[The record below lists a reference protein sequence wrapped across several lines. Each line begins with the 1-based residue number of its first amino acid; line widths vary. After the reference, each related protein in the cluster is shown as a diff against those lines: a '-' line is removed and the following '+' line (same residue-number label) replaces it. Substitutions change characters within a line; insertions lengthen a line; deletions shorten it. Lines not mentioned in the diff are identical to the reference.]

1 MKDMTTTRRWPAGT
15 DYSRVVQSPETAFVD
30 SELAGRHPQLN
41 TLGMPMVASGQ
52 NAVVFL
58 VNGPGG
64 NEAVRCFLTP
74 PTDGQRR
81 YDALEAHLEHT
92 SPRALTSARWV
103 ASGILVDGETWP
115 VVVMPWIEGDRL
127 NDAVEQLMDNPDAI
141 RDLANQWAEV
151 VRSLQYF
158 SVAHGDLQHGNVL
171 VRPSGHLALVDL
183 DGVWVPDAAIDVPI
197 EVGHPNYQHP
207 GRTVAHWGRFVD
219 SFPGMLI
226 ELGLRALAADPA
238 LQTYLNGENLL
249 FTSSD
254 LAAPQVS
261 RVWDAVSASPDVE
274 VRDLAGRLRFL
285 CSQPAD
291 AVMLRYDDLR
301 VVDTTASTSKWAA
314 PIPVAAAA
322 GGHVS
327 QSRSGEPAAGVAGDA
342 HVATALA
349 AGWGNVG
356 HAGEDQ
362 QVPAGSQVSPT
373 PSATGR
379 PSIRTMLARG
389 PVSSGAVAG
398 AAAGLIACSISK
410 LLAGVFHG
418 GTALSIVFL
427 GLVGLMLGGFVTG
440 WQSFVSGAYR
450 AAGRRFV
457 IGGVLGAVSAAATL
471 YPADLVKHAMRKIV
485 PIVAKNAAGGAI
497 TVDEYRVSNIAMGVM
512 WALVASLL
520 CACLGALRSKMTA
533 FLGFLTGAVSG
544 FLGGVV
550 FGATAAKFDLFGR
563 LVNLL
568 RPTTFLTVACVCAVI
583 GAVFGRVTAIRRLA
597 TLRIMEGRNQGME
610 VVVERA
616 EATIGSDSKSDLVLA
631 GDDGVAG
638 THLTID
644 LAANPPTINA
654 HGPTRLNGQP
664 VTGPTP
670 LPPDGVV
677 MIGRS
682 FIRISTKDHARA

>member
-1 MKDMTTTRRWPAGT
+1 MKDTTTTRRWPAGT

-30 SELAGRHPQLN
+30 SELAGRRPQLN

-58 VNGPGG
+58 VNGPSG

-81 YDALEAHLEHT
+81 YEALEAHLEHT

-127 NDAVEQLMDNPDAI
+127 NDAVEQLIDNPEAI

-171 VRPSGHLALVDL
+171 VRTSGQLALVDL
-183 DGVWVPDAAIDVPI
+183 DGVWVPDAEIDIPV

-226 ELGLRALAADPA
+226 ELGLRAVAADPA

-254 LAAPQVS
+254 LAAPQSS
-261 RVWDAVSASPDVE
+261 RAWDAVSASPDAE

-291 AVMLRYDDLR
+291 AAMLRYDDLR
-301 VVDTTASTSKWAA
+301 VVDTTVSIPMWAVPVPA
-314 PIPVAAAA
+314 VPLVAAAA
-322 GGHVS
+322 G
-327 QSRSGEPAAGVAGDA
+327 SREVQIGDGGSLAEVVAGD
-342 HVATALA
+342 
-349 AGWGNVG
+349 GKP
-356 HAGEDQ
+356 
-362 QVPAGSQVSPT
+362 VPASSLVPPT

-389 PVSSGAVAG
+389 PVTSGAVAG

-410 LLAGVFHG
+410 LLTGVIHG
-418 GTALSIVFL
+418 GTALSVVFL
-427 GLVGLMLGGFVTG
+427 GLIGLMLGGFVTA
-440 WQSFVSGAYR
+440 WQSFISGAYR

-457 IGGVLGAVSAAATL
+457 IGGVLGAVSAAAAL
-471 YPADLVKHAMRKIV
+471 YPADLVKHAMRQIV
-485 PIVAKNAAGGAI
+485 PIVVKNAAGRAI

-520 CACLGALRSKMTA
+520 CACLGALRSRTTA
-533 FLGFLTGAVSG
+533 LLGFLTGAVSG
-544 FLGGVV
+544 FLGGLV

-616 EATIGSDSKSDLVLA
+616 QATIGSDSKSDLVLA
-631 GDDGVAG
+631 GDDGVVG

-677 MIGRS
+677 MVGRS
-682 FIRISTKDHARA
+682 FIRISTKDHARV

>member
-1 MKDMTTTRRWPAGT
+1 MKDTTTTRRWPAGT

-30 SELAGRHPQLN
+30 SELAGRRPQLN
-41 TLGMPMVASGQ
+41 ILGMPMVASGQ

-58 VNGPGG
+58 VNGPSG

-81 YDALEAHLEHT
+81 YEALEAHLEHT

-127 NDAVEQLMDNPDAI
+127 NDAVEQLIDNPEAI

-171 VRPSGHLALVDL
+171 VRTSGQLALVDL
-183 DGVWVPDAAIDVPI
+183 DGVWVPDAEIDVPI

-254 LAAPQVS
+254 LAAPQSS
-261 RVWDAVSASPDVE
+261 RAWDAVSASPDAE
-274 VRDLAGRLRFL
+274 VRGLAGRLRFL

-291 AVMLRYDDLR
+291 AAMLRYDDLR
-301 VVDTTASTSKWAA
+301 VVDTTVSIPMWAA
-314 PIPVAAAA
+314 PVPAVPLVAAAA
-322 GGHVS
+322 GSREVQIGDGGSRVS
-327 QSRSGEPAAGVAGDA
+327 AVASDGQPTPAA
-342 HVATALA
+342 
-349 AGWGNVG
+349 
-356 HAGEDQ
+356 
-362 QVPAGSQVSPT
+362 SQVSPAT
-373 PSATGR
+373 SGTGR

-389 PVSSGAVAG
+389 PVSSGAMAG
-398 AAAGLIACSISK
+398 LAAGLIACSISK
-410 LLAGVFHG
+410 LLTGVIHG

-427 GLVGLMLGGFVTG
+427 GLVGLTLGGLVTG
-440 WQSFVSGAYR
+440 WQSFISGSYR
-450 AAGRRFV
+450 AAARQLA
-457 IGGVLGAVSAAATL
+457 IGGVLGAVSSAASL
-471 YPADLVKHAMRKIV
+471 YPANLVKQAMHDLSNGK
-485 PIVAKNAAGGAI
+485 
-497 TVDEYRVSNIAMGVM
+497 YRVSNIAMGVM

-520 CACLGALRSKMTA
+520 SACLGALRSRITA
-533 FLGFLTGAVSG
+533 LLGFLTGTVSG
-544 FLGGVV
+544 FLGGLV
-550 FGATAAKFDLFGR
+550 FGANVAKFDDHGR
-563 LVNLL
+563 LVDLL
-568 RPTTFLTVACVCAVI
+568 RPTTFLIVAWVCAVI
-583 GAVFGRVTAIRRLA
+583 GAVFGQVTAIRRLA

-616 EATIGSDSKSDLVLA
+616 QATIGSDPKSDLVLT
-631 GDDGVAG
+631 GDDGVIG

-664 VTGPTP
+664 VTGPTA

-682 FIRISTKDHARA
+682 FIRISTKDHARV

>member
-1 MKDMTTTRRWPAGT
+1 MKDTTTTRRWPAGT

-30 SELAGRHPQLN
+30 SELAGRRPQLN

-58 VNGPGG
+58 VNGPSG

-81 YDALEAHLEHT
+81 YEALEAHLEHT

-127 NDAVEQLMDNPDAI
+127 NDAVEQLIDNPEAI

-171 VRPSGHLALVDL
+171 VRTSGQLALVDL
-183 DGVWVPDAAIDVPI
+183 DGVWVPDAEIDIPV

-254 LAAPQVS
+254 LAAPQSS
-261 RVWDAVSASPDVE
+261 RAWDAVSASPDAE

-291 AVMLRYDDLR
+291 AAMLRYDDLR
-301 VVDTTASTSKWAA
+301 VVDTTTPISKWVA
-314 PIPVAAAA
+314 PVVPPVPLAAAA
-322 GGHVS
+322 AVASRGLQSGNGGSPVS
-327 QSRSGEPAAGVAGDA
+327 GSAGDA
-342 HVATALA
+342 DLAAALA
-349 AGWGNVG
+349 AGWKKVG
-356 HAGEDQ
+356 HGGDGQ
-362 QVPAGSQVSPT
+362 QRLPGSQVSPDVST
-373 PSATGR
+373 AGR
-379 PSIRTMLARG
+379 PSIRTMFARG
-389 PVSSGAVAG
+389 PVSSGAMAG
-398 AAAGLIACSISK
+398 LAAGLIACSISK
-410 LLAGVFHG
+410 MLTGATHG
-418 GTALSIVFL
+418 GTALSVVFL
-427 GLVGLMLGGFVTG
+427 GLVGLMLGGFLTA
-440 WQSFVSGAYR
+440 WQSFVSGSYR
-450 AAGRRFV
+450 AAVRRFA
-457 IGGVLGAVSAAATL
+457 IGGLLGAVSSAASL
-471 YPADLVKHAMRKIV
+471 YPANLVKQAMHDLTNGK
-485 PIVAKNAAGGAI
+485 
-497 TVDEYRVSNIAMGVM
+497 YRVSNVAMGVM

-520 CACLGALRSKMTA
+520 STCLGTLRSRITA
-533 FLGFLTGAVSG
+533 LLGFLTGAVSG
-544 FLGGVV
+544 FLGGLV
-550 FGATAAKFDLFGR
+550 FGATAAKFDDHGR
-563 LVNLL
+563 LVDLL
-568 RPTTFLTVACVCAVI
+568 RPTTFLIVAWVCAVI
-583 GAVFGRVTAIRRLA
+583 GAVFGQVTAIRRLA

-616 EATIGSDSKSDLVLA
+616 QATIGSDPKSDLVLA

-644 LAANPPTINA
+644 LAANPPTITA

-664 VTGPTP
+664 VTESTP

-682 FIRISTKDHARA
+682 FIRISTKDQARA

>member
-1 MKDMTTTRRWPAGT
+1 MNDATTTRRWPAGT
-15 DYSRVVQSPETAFVD
+15 DYARVVQSPETAFVD
-30 SELAGRHPQLN
+30 SELAGRRPQLN

-58 VNGPGG
+58 VNGPSG

-81 YDALEAHLEHT
+81 YTALEAHLEHT

-127 NDAVEQLMDNPDAI
+127 NDAVEQLMDNPGAI

-171 VRPSGHLALVDL
+171 VRASGHLALVDL
-183 DGVWVPDAAIDVPI
+183 DGVWVPDAQIDVPV

-226 ELGLRALAADPA
+226 ELGLRALAADPS

-254 LAAPQVS
+254 LAAPQAS
-261 RVWDAVSASPDVE
+261 RVWEAVSASPDAE

-291 AVMLRYDDLR
+291 AAMLRYDDLR
-301 VVDTTASTSKWAA
+301 LVDTTTPISTWASPASVL
-314 PIPVAAAA
+314 PLLPAAAA
-322 GGHVS
+322 GQGMQSGHEEPRAFAVPGGG
-327 QSRSGEPAAGVAGDA
+327 QPTRS
-342 HVATALA
+342 
-349 AGWGNVG
+349 
-356 HAGEDQ
+356 
-362 QVPAGSQVSPT
+362 GSQVAPT

-418 GTALSIVFL
+418 GTALSVVFL
-427 GLVGLMLGGFVTG
+427 GLIGLMLGGFVTA
-440 WQSFVSGAYR
+440 WQSFISGAYR
-450 AAGRRFV
+450 AAGRRLV
-457 IGGVLGAVSAAATL
+457 IGGVLGAVSAAAAL
-471 YPADLVKHAMRKIV
+471 YPADLVKHAMHQVV
-485 PIVAKNAAGGAI
+485 PIVVKNAAGRAI

-533 FLGFLTGAVSG
+533 LLGFLTGVVSG
-544 FLGGVV
+544 FVGGLV
-550 FGATAAKFDLFGR
+550 FGATAAQFDLFGR
-563 LVNLL
+563 LLNLL
-568 RPTTFLTVACVCAVI
+568 RPTTFLIVAWVCAVI
-583 GAVFGRVTAIRRLA
+583 GAVFGQVTAIRRLA

-616 EATIGSDSKSDLVLA
+616 HATIGSDSKSDLVLA
-631 GDDGVAG
+631 GDDGVVG

-644 LAANPPTINA
+644 LAANPPTIDA

-664 VTGPTP
+664 VTGPTA

-682 FIRISTKDHARA
+682 FIRISTKDHARV

>member
-1 MKDMTTTRRWPAGT
+1 MKDTTTTRRWPAGT

-30 SELAGRHPQLN
+30 SELAGRRPQLN

-58 VNGPGG
+58 VNGPSG

-81 YDALEAHLEHT
+81 YEALEAHLEHT

-103 ASGILVDGETWP
+103 ASGIVVDGETWP

-127 NDAVEQLMDNPDAI
+127 NDAVEQLIDNPDVI

-171 VRPSGHLALVDL
+171 VRPSGQLALVDL
-183 DGVWVPDAAIDVPI
+183 DGVWVPDAEIDVPI

-254 LAAPQVS
+254 LAAPQAS

-285 CSQPAD
+285 CSQPA
-291 AVMLRYDDLR
+291 AAAMLRYDDLR
-301 VVDTTASTSKWAA
+301 VIDTTAPNSKWAA
-314 PIPVAAAA
+314 PIPVHPLAT
-322 GGHVS
+322 
-327 QSRSGEPAAGVAGDA
+327 PDVAGSGPQGGYEGPR
-342 HVATALA
+342 VS
-349 AGWGNVG
+349 AGPGDG
-356 HAGEDQ
+356 Q
-362 QVPAGSQVSPT
+362 PTPAGSQVAPA

-379 PSIRTMLARG
+379 SSIRTMLAKG

-398 AAAGLIACSISK
+398 AVAGLIACFISK
-410 LLAGVFHG
+410 RLTGVTHG
-418 GTALSIVFL
+418 GTALSVVFL
-427 GLVGLMLGGFVTG
+427 GLVGLMLGGFLTA
-440 WQSFVSGAYR
+440 WQNFISGSYR
-450 AAGRRFV
+450 AATRRFA
-457 IGGVLGAVSAAATL
+457 IGAALGAISAAASL
-471 YPADLVKHAMRKIV
+471 YPANLVKRAMHDFT
-485 PIVAKNAAGGAI
+485 NGQ
-497 TVDEYRVSNIAMGVM
+497 YRVSNIAMGVM

-520 CACLGALRSKMTA
+520 SACLGALRSRMTS

-544 FLGGVV
+544 FLGGLV
-550 FGATAAKFDLFGR
+550 FGATAAKFDDHGR

-616 EATIGSDSKSDLVLA
+616 QATIGSDSKSDLVLA

-644 LAANPPTINA
+644 LAANPPTISA

-682 FIRISTKDHARA
+682 FIRISTKDHARV

>member
-1 MKDMTTTRRWPAGT
+1 MKDTTTTRRWPAGT

-30 SELAGRHPQLN
+30 SELAGRRPQLN
-41 TLGMPMVASGQ
+41 ILGMPMVASGQ

-58 VNGPGG
+58 VNGPSG

-81 YDALEAHLEHT
+81 YEALEAHLEHT

-127 NDAVEQLMDNPDAI
+127 NDAVEQLIDNPEAI

-171 VRPSGHLALVDL
+171 VRTSGQLALVDL
-183 DGVWVPDAAIDVPI
+183 DGVWVPAAEIDVPI

-254 LAAPQVS
+254 LAAPQSS
-261 RVWDAVSASPDVE
+261 RAWDAVSASPDAE
-274 VRDLAGRLRFL
+274 VRGLAGRLRFL

-291 AVMLRYDDLR
+291 AAMLRYDDLR
-301 VVDTTASTSKWAA
+301 VVDTTVSIPMWAA
-314 PIPVAAAA
+314 PVPAVPLVAAAA
-322 GGHVS
+322 GSREVQIGDGGSRVS
-327 QSRSGEPAAGVAGDA
+327 AVASDGQPTPAA
-342 HVATALA
+342 
-349 AGWGNVG
+349 
-356 HAGEDQ
+356 
-362 QVPAGSQVSPT
+362 SQVSPAT
-373 PSATGR
+373 SGTGR

-389 PVSSGAVAG
+389 PVSSGAMAG
-398 AAAGLIACSISK
+398 LAAGLIACSISK
-410 LLAGVFHG
+410 LLTGVIHG

-427 GLVGLMLGGFVTG
+427 GLVGLTLGGLVTG
-440 WQSFVSGAYR
+440 WQSFISGSYR
-450 AAGRRFV
+450 AAARQLA
-457 IGGVLGAVSAAATL
+457 IGGVLGAVSSAASL
-471 YPADLVKHAMRKIV
+471 YPANLVKQAMHDLSNGK
-485 PIVAKNAAGGAI
+485 
-497 TVDEYRVSNIAMGVM
+497 YRVSNIAMGVM

-520 CACLGALRSKMTA
+520 SACLGALRSRITA
-533 FLGFLTGAVSG
+533 LLGFLTGTVSG
-544 FLGGVV
+544 FLGGLV
-550 FGATAAKFDLFGR
+550 FGANVAKFDDHGR
-563 LVNLL
+563 LVDLL
-568 RPTTFLTVACVCAVI
+568 RPTTFLIVAWVCAVI
-583 GAVFGRVTAIRRLA
+583 GAVFGQVTAIRRLA

-616 EATIGSDSKSDLVLA
+616 QATIGSDPKSDLVLT
-631 GDDGVAG
+631 GDDGVIG

-664 VTGPTP
+664 VTGPTA

-682 FIRISTKDHARA
+682 FIRISTKDHARV